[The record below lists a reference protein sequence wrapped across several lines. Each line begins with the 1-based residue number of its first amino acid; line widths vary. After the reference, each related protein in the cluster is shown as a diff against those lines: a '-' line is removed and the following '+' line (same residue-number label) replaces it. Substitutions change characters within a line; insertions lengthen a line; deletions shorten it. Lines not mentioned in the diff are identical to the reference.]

1 MKEKIGKVLRQNKSI
16 ISVVVITAILFVY
29 NTGMLFTGIW
39 EGALYNVKYIFF
51 RNYTCCKVSV
61 QRNGG
66 VGEFIFLKSCISL
79 DITVF
84 VLVRTT

>member
-39 EGALYNVKYIFF
+39 EGALYNVKAEEVPLKLEFF
-51 RNYTCCKVSV
+51 NNVKDDNVT
-61 QRNGG
+61 
-66 VGEFIFLKSCISL
+66 L
-79 DITVF
+79 
-84 VLVRTT
+84 